1 MSIHLVK
8 PWSEATTGGGVGV
21 PREEAQLAG
30 PDRITRPVGAAEL
43 ADEFGRT
50 AKLLGGRLTS
60 RLAGHNLSMPR
71 AQLLVE
77 LVRHGPLRITQLGS
91 RIGIT
96 QGTASTLAEA
106 LVRDGL
112 LERRADPQDGR
123 ATRLAVT
130 AAGRRRAQ
138 AWLDDYELAAEEIF
152 AALPDEQRS
161 TLLTTLRML
170 SSAQAAP
177 GER

>member
-1 MSIHLVK
+1 M
-8 PWSEATTGGGVGV
+8 GV
-21 PREEAQLAG
+21 PREEEAQPAEH
-30 PDRITRPVGAAEL
+30 DRATRRVGAAEL

-50 AKLLGGRLTS
+50 AKLLGGRFTS
-60 RLAGHNLSMPR
+60 RMADHELSMPR

-112 LERRADPQDGR
+112 LERRADPKDGR

-130 AAGRRRAQ
+130 ATGRRRAQ
-138 AWLDDYELAAEEIF
+138 AWLNDYELAAEEIF
-152 AALPDEQRS
+152 GALPHEQRS
-161 TLLTTLRML
+161 ALLTALRIL
-170 SSAQAAP
+170 SAAQP
-177 GER
+177 VPDER